1 MVLSTDGEIPDEA
14 LARLRDTAGIS
25 DVHTVRT

>member
-1 MVLSTDGEIPDEA
+1 MVLTTDGQIPDGA
-14 LARLRDTAGIS
+14 LASLREAPGIS

>member
-1 MVLSTDGEIPDEA
+1 MVLSTDGQVPDDA
-14 LARLRDTAGIS
+14 LDRLRGRRGIS

>member
-1 MVLSTDGEIPDEA
+1 MVLSTDGEVPDDA
-14 LARLRDTAGIS
+14 LARLRDAAGIS

>member
-1 MVLSTDGEIPDEA
+1 MVLSTDGEIPDES
-14 LARLRDTAGIS
+14 LTRLREAAGIS